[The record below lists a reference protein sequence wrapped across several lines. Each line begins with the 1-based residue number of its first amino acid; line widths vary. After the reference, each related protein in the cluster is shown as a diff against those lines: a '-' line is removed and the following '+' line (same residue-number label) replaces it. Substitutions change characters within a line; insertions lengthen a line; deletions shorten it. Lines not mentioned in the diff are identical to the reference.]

1 MDPVTTYT
9 VPALREIVIGFGA
22 TPASRACAD
31 ASLKRHGDGA
41 ELLTIRAPRW
51 RMAFGGSL
59 EPMTRLLQVTG
70 IAAALFVVVA
80 ALVWLVDETPS
91 NIDGD
96 AQLPGLGLRDG
107 DCFNLWSSA
116 AAASHAVVPCS
127 EPHNSQ
133 VVSTKFNSHD
143 TEFEG
148 ALEGAMG
155 GCITDA
161 DTFAGGSLLGSQ
173 LVADVYGPSEIDWAA
188 SDKTVYCIAR
198 SLFGDITYDL
208 ENTLR

>member
-1 MDPVTTYT
+1 
-9 VPALREIVIGFGA
+9 
-22 TPASRACAD
+22 
-31 ASLKRHGDGA
+31 
-41 ELLTIRAPRW
+41 
-51 RMAFGGSL
+51 
-59 EPMTRLLQVTG
+59 MTRLLQVTG

-127 EPHNSQ
+127 EPHDSQ

-148 ALEGAMG
+148 VLEGAMG

-161 DTFAGGSLLGSQ
+161 DTFAGGSLLGSPM
-173 LVADVYGPSEIDWAA
+173 LADVYGPSEIDWAA
-188 SDKTVYCIAR
+188 SDKTIYCIAR

-208 ENTLR
+208 ENSLR